1 MLGHHGENEN
11 EPFSLPDYNRLRRD
25 MWFGNG
31 KPGVTTR
38 LEGLEGDVKQLQE
51 DLKEFKDGQKW
62 LIRLVL
68 GAIILAVL
76 NLAVHVA
83 TIK

>member
-1 MLGHHGENEN
+1 MPGHYGENEN
-11 EPFSLPDYNRLRRD
+11 EPFSLQDYNRLRRD